1 MNKSKSI
8 KTHIS
13 KCYKDKL
20 IQKASEKGIST
31 SDYIIE
37 LINKNLCKIPP
48 HKLEYLIREHT
59 TLGVRI
65 DDDLYNKLIC
75 KVHFENM
82 NISEYLR
89 ELIYKDIRDGE

>member
-13 KCYKDKL
+13 KYYKDKI
-20 IQKASEKGIST
+20 IQKASEKGVST
-31 SDYIIE
+31 TDYITE
-37 LINKNLCKIPP
+37 LINKNLYKIPP

>member
-13 KCYKDKL
+13 KYYKNKI

-31 SDYIIE
+31 TDYITD
-37 LINKNLCKIPP
+37 LINKNLYKIPP

-65 DDDLYNKLIC
+65 DDDLYQRLKY
-75 KVHFENM
+75 KVEFENM